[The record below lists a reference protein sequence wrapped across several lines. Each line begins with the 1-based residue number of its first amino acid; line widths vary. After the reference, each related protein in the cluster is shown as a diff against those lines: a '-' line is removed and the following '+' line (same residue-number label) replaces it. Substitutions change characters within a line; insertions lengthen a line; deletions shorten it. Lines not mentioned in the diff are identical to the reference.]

1 MPLDKDT
8 DEYVQATLMATLK
21 PALCALCKARPADPV
36 TWLANY
42 LLAHKPSPPAYSITD
57 AFKEACVEVF
67 NLADM
72 DGSGDLEFDEIRE
85 TIASHGAEAQAI
97 MMTLDADRSGTIS
110 LDEWLSFF
118 MMVFEQHRPMAE
130 GLLMKCANTIYT
142 REFMGMVMALY
153 YEFDSDRSGQLEL
166 HEVMVLIGDDEQ
178 GKAFLDYADQDGDK
192 MLSLDEWTSFFFM
205 FWRVNP
211 RQARANVNF
220 LIQRCA
226 EIRMMPAMPPPPP
239 PSD

>member
-178 GKAFLDYADQDGDK
+178 GKAFLEYADQDGDK

-211 RQARANVNF
+211 RQLAYN
-220 LIQRCA
+220 
-226 EIRMMPAMPPPPP
+226 
-239 PSD
+239 ST